1 MGQSMRRREFI
12 AAIGV
17 AAVLPRTTRA
27 ETPKQY
33 QMGYLGTTT
42 FEGYAELINAMRG
55 GLRDLN
61 YTEGGNLSIRY
72 KFAEGN
78 YDRLSDLVSE
88 LVRDK
93 VDVIV
98 THATPGAR
106 AAKSAT
112 STIPIVAIGASDP
125 VNAGLVPSLARPGGN
140 LTGLTFFFA
149 DICAKRVE
157 LIKNVVPSIARIAVL
172 INPTNDTFGMALSA
186 MERTATA
193 LSIKLV
199 PVPVK
204 TSDGI
209 AAAFDAIKAEKVDAL
224 AVMEEPVLNSSA
236 SYIAQLALEQRLP
249 MVGTL
254 PHALAG
260 GLLAYGVD
268 LRDLWYRSAHLID
281 RIFHGVKPADIPIEQ
296 AVKFQTFVNLK
307 TAKALGLVIPPSL
320 LAIADE
326 AIE

>member
-17 AAVLPRTTRA
+17 AAVLPRITRA
-27 ETPKQY
+27 ETLKQY

-157 LIKNVVPSIARIAVL
+157 LIKNVVP
-172 INPTNDTFGMALSA
+172 
-186 MERTATA
+186 
-193 LSIKLV
+193 
-199 PVPVK
+199 
-204 TSDGI
+204 
-209 AAAFDAIKAEKVDAL
+209 
-224 AVMEEPVLNSSA
+224 
-236 SYIAQLALEQRLP
+236 
-249 MVGTL
+249 
-254 PHALAG
+254 
-260 GLLAYGVD
+260 
-268 LRDLWYRSAHLID
+268 
-281 RIFHGVKPADIPIEQ
+281 
-296 AVKFQTFVNLK
+296 
-307 TAKALGLVIPPSL
+307 
-320 LAIADE
+320 
-326 AIE
+326 